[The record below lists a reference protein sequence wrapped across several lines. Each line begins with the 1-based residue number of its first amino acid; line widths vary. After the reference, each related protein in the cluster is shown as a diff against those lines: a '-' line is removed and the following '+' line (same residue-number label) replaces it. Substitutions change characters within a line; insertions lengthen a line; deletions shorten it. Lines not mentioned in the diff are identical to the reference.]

1 MYSLTKKKNRMVIV
15 ILGKTRP
22 ILGTRHDGKNIRNIV

>member
-1 MYSLTKKKNRMVIV
+1 MYSFSMYKNRTTIA

-22 ILGTRHDGKNIRNIV
+22 TLGTRHDGKNIRNIV